1 MAATVTAGTIPGDDE
16 LRELY
21 DSVGW
26 SMYTRDI
33 AVLRRGLEGSTRVVT
48 ARDAEILVGLARI
61 VSDGATLA
69 YLQDVLV
76 HPNAQQTGLGRQ
88 LVEAA
93 FEPYSDVRQ
102 HVLLTDDE
110 PQQRAFYE
118 RLGFAE
124 IRDVEGGSVRAFV
137 RFA

>member
-1 MAATVTAGTIPGDDE
+1 MAATVTAGTIPSDDE

-118 RLGFAE
+118 RLGIAE
-124 IRDVEGGSVRAFV
+124 IRDV
-137 RFA
+137 